1 MNVRVKFR
9 KYGNLKFIGHLDVMR
24 YFQKAMRRA
33 EIPVCYSEGFSP
45 HMIMSFASPLGV
57 GLTSDGEYM
66 DVRVESSLSSEET
79 VSRLNAVMAEGI
91 EVLSWREL
99 PDKAGNAMAS
109 VAAADYDVRFREGY
123 VPGEGWQE
131 RFRTFM
137 ERPSITVIKEGKKG
151 SRELDIRPWIYDWNI
166 RGDVIFLQVSA
177 GSAANLK
184 PELLM
189 KAFAESDGMELSPFS
204 LMIHRRELYADQGT
218 EKKRRLIPLE
228 MLGEEI
234 GRA

>member
-57 GLTSDGEYM
+57 GLTSNGEYM
-66 DVRVESSLSSEET
+66 DVRVEESPSSAEA
-79 VSRLNAVMAEGI
+79 VSRLNAVMVEGI
-91 EVLSWREL
+91 EVLSWRAL

-123 VPGEGWQE
+123 APEDGWQE
-131 RFRTFM
+131 RFLIFM
-137 ERPSITVIKEGKKG
+137 GRSSVTVIKEGKKG
-151 SRELDIRPWIYDWNI
+151 SRELDIRPLIYDWNMC
-166 RGDVIFLQVSA
+166 GDVIFLQVSA
-177 GSAANLK
+177 GSASNLK

-189 KAFAESDGMELSPFS
+189 KAFSESEGMELSPFS
-204 LMIHRRELYADQGT
+204 LMITAENSMPIRER
-218 EKKRRLIPLE
+218 KRS
-228 MLGEEI
+228 G
-234 GRA
+234 A

>member
-1 MNVRVKFR
+1 MNVRIKFR

-66 DVRVESSLSSEET
+66 DLRVESSPSSEEA
-79 VSRLNAVMAEGI
+79 VSRLNAVMVEGI
-91 EVLSWREL
+91 EVLSWRLL
-99 PDKAGNAMAS
+99 PEKAGNAMAS
-109 VAAADYDVRFREGY
+109 VAAADYEIRFRDGY
-123 VPGEGWQE
+123 APKEGWQE
-131 RFRTFM
+131 RFLTFM
-137 ERPSITVIKEGKKG
+137 EQPSIPVVKEGKKG
-151 SRELDIRPWIYDWNI
+151 ARELDIRPLVFSYEVRD
-166 RGDVIFLQVSA
+166 DAVFLRVSA
-177 GSAANLK
+177 GSAENLK

-189 KAFAESDGMELSPFS
+189 RAFADREPMELSQAS
-204 LMIHRRELYADQGT
+204 LMICRKEIYADQGT
-218 EKKRRLIPLE
+218 EGTRVLVPLDA
-228 MLGEEI
+228 LGEEI

>member
-1 MNVRVKFR
+1 
-9 KYGNLKFIGHLDVMR
+9 MR

-66 DVRVESSLSSEET
+66 DVRVEESPSSAEA
-79 VSRLNAVMAEGI
+79 VSRLNAVMVDGI
-91 EVLSWREL
+91 EVLSWRAL

-109 VAAADYDVRFREGY
+109 VAAADYDMRFREGY
-123 VPGEGWQE
+123 APEDGWQE

-177 GSAANLK
+177 GSASNLK

-189 KAFAESDGMELSPFS
+189 KAFAESEGMELSPFS

-218 EKKRRLIPLE
+218 EEKRRLIPLE

>member
-57 GLTSDGEYM
+57 GLTSNGEYM
-66 DVRVESSLSSEET
+66 DVRVEESPSSAEA
-79 VSRLNAVMAEGI
+79 VSRLNAVMVEGI
-91 EVLSWREL
+91 EVLSWRAL

-123 VPGEGWQE
+123 APEDGWQD
-131 RFRTFM
+131 RFRIFM
-137 ERPSITVIKEGKKG
+137 GRSSVTVIKEGKKG
-151 SRELDIRPWIYDWNI
+151 SRELDIRPLIYDWNMC
-166 RGDVIFLQVSA
+166 GDAIFLQVSA
-177 GSAANLK
+177 GSASNLK

-189 KAFAESDGMELSPFS
+189 KAFSESEGMELSPFS

-218 EKKRRLIPLE
+218 EEKRRLIPLE